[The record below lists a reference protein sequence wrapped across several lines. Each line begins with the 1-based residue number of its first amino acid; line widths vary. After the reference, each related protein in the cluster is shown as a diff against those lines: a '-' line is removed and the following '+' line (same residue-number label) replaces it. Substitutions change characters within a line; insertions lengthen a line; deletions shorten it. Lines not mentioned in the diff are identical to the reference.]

1 MRQKRCVSLACIY
14 MYMRGGWLVVG
25 RAGRAVF
32 IIAACMHACMHACMR
47 ACMCRGAEIAHSL
60 GALIS
65 PTTFTTTGTAAV
77 MACAGWMDGADV
89 CRTRESRWRGE
100 AADRGEG
107 GPGCDKQGASRGP
120 AYICIYLAAGWW
132 SGRPAGAVS
141 IIAACMHA
149 CVRACMCRGAEV
161 AHSLGTLI

>member
-1 MRQKRCVSLACIY
+1 MIAARNKADGVAKLLIEAKADLDATNKVRLVGVHIY

-32 IIAACMHACMHACMR
+32 IIAACMHACMR

-77 MACAGWMDGADV
+77 MACAGWMDGADG
-89 CRTRESRWRGE
+89 CRTKQSRWRGE
-100 AADRGEG
+100 AAGRGEG
-107 GPGCDKQGASRGP
+107 GPGCDRQEGASRGQVHM
-120 AYICIYLAAGWW
+120 L
-132 SGRPAGAVS
+132 
-141 IIAACMHA
+141 
-149 CVRACMCRGAEV
+149 
-161 AHSLGTLI
+161 SLIHI